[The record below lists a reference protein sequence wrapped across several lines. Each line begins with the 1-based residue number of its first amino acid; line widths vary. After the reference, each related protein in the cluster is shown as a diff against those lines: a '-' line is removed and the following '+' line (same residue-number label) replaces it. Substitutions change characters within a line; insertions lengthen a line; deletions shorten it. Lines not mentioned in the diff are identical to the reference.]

1 LALKLLLTMAV
12 RIPVRSGWWRCGMS
26 VKDDLPDIVW
36 NEINKRFDAYL
47 LMDGRR
53 SHLGSFQTLEDA
65 AMARTQAAWL
75 YVEQFAP
82 LGAEPMLN

>member
-1 LALKLLLTMAV
+1 
-12 RIPVRSGWWRCGMS
+12 MS
-26 VKDDLPDIVW
+26 VKNDPSNIVW
-36 NEINKRFDAYL
+36 NEIDRRFDAYL
-47 LMDGRR
+47 LMNGRR
-53 SHLGSFQTLEDA
+53 SHLGSFQTPEDA

>member
-1 LALKLLLTMAV
+1 
-12 RIPVRSGWWRCGMS
+12 MS
-26 VKDDLPDIVW
+26 VKDHLPDIVW

-53 SHLGSFQTLEDA
+53 SHLGSFQTPEDA